1 LANQPVDHTAAYFA
15 LAGALGAAFLV
26 ILGNLLGAWRQ
37 RRAEADRLNQQL
49 RAERERLDIQLAAE
63 RERLDVQLA
72 YDRRLR
78 DLDELRRQVSA
89 VFVKST
95 QLIAPVIE
103 MHKLRWKTKAR
114 TSTENELLVSRER
127 EVLDTLNDLRLDNMA
142 LSLLTGLHEDLVKH
156 HAAFLDAAQRV
167 RFAAN
172 LEDGEQGL
180 REQSSALSDFA
191 VVANRLVRAKFE

>member
-1 LANQPVDHTAAYFA
+1 MANQPVDHTAAYFA

-37 RRAEADRLNQQL
+37 RRAEADRLTQQL
-49 RAERERLDIQLAAE
+49 RAERERLDI
-63 RERLDVQLA
+63 QLA

-78 DLDELRRQVSA
+78 DLDELRRQISA

-95 QLIAPVIE
+95 RFIAPVIE
-103 MHKLRWKTKAR
+103 MHELRWKIMAR

-180 REQSSALSDFA
+180 REQSSALADFA
-191 VVANRLVRAKFE
+191 VEASRLVRAKFE

>member
-37 RRAEADRLNQQL
+37 RRAEADRLTQQL
-49 RAERERLDIQLAAE
+49 RAERERLDI
-63 RERLDVQLA
+63 QLA

-78 DLDELRRQVSA
+78 DLDELRRQISA

-95 QLIAPVIE
+95 RFIAPVIE
-103 MHKLRWKTKAR
+103 MHELRWKMMAR

-127 EVLDTLNDLRLDNMA
+127 EILDTLNDLRLDNMA

-167 RFAAN
+167 CFAAN
-172 LEDGEQGL
+172 LEYGEQGL